1 MEQVAYEANLTNQE
15 QTGQR
20 PSPTKATPPCPL
32 TPSRRARLQMAS
44 PRPKV
49 LHHQRS
55 VGHYG
60 EDDSEDA
67 DNEVQCVSDKAIRT
81 SEFIATPTS
90 SFKATPKSNCQSSSS
105 PNRCNNLSKLRT
117 EAFLNPLLPSNATP
131 GTPQN
136 LEISSSNQ
144 TGEQHSQQS
153 ERQHHTASAKS
164 PHVKSTLYASK
175 SADEASTDNSSG
187 SGGGVGSSATPL
199 RVGFYEIDRTIGR
212 GNFAIVKLARH
223 RITRTEVRP
232 FKGFDSKLQ
241 IYFKVHIF

>member
-1 MEQVAYEANLTNQE
+1 
-15 QTGQR
+15 
-20 PSPTKATPPCPL
+20 
-32 TPSRRARLQMAS
+32 MAS

-131 GTPQN
+131 TGTPQN

-187 SGGGVGSSATPL
+187 SGSGGATPL

-223 RITRTEVRP
+223 RITRTEVRT

-241 IYFKVHIF
+241 ISFYNGVISVVGY

>member
-1 MEQVAYEANLTNQE
+1 MPLQFPNC
-15 QTGQR
+15 GH
-20 PSPTKATPPCPL
+20 PTY
-32 TPSRRARLQMAS
+32 S
-44 PRPKV
+44 
-49 LHHQRS
+49 
-55 VGHYG
+55 
-60 EDDSEDA
+60 
-67 DNEVQCVSDKAIRT
+67 EVQCVSDKAIRT
-81 SEFIATPTS
+81 SEFNQ
-90 SFKATPKSNCQSSSS
+90 KATPKSNCQSSSS

-136 LEISSSNQ
+136 LEISSANQ

-153 ERQHHTASAKS
+153 ERQHHPASAKS

-223 RITRTEVRP
+223 RITRTEVRS
-232 FKGFDSKLQ
+232 FKGFISKLQ
-241 IYFKVHIF
+241 ISFTMV

>member
-1 MEQVAYEANLTNQE
+1 MVTMMEQVAYEANLTNQE

-20 PSPTKATPPCPL
+20 PSPSKATPPCPL

-131 GTPQN
+131 NSPQN
-136 LEISSSNQ
+136 LEISSNLVVLIRIH
-144 TGEQHSQQS
+144 ELY
-153 ERQHHTASAKS
+153 SAKTLIDFENLETMPYTLS
-164 PHVKSTLYASK
+164 PVVKKTM
-175 SADEASTDNSSG
+175 ENHMQ
-187 SGGGVGSSATPL
+187 
-199 RVGFYEIDRTIGR
+199 EIT
-212 GNFAIVKLARH
+212 
-223 RITRTEVRP
+223 
-232 FKGFDSKLQ
+232 
-241 IYFKVHIF
+241 

>member
-20 PSPTKATPPCPL
+20 PSPSKATPPCPL

-81 SEFIATPTS
+81 SEFIAATPTS

-153 ERQHHTASAKS
+153 ERQHHPASAKS

-212 GNFAIVKLARH
+212 GTFAIVKLARH
-223 RITRTEVRP
+223 RITRTEVRS
-232 FKGFDSKLQ
+232 FLKRF
-241 IYFKVHIF
+241 